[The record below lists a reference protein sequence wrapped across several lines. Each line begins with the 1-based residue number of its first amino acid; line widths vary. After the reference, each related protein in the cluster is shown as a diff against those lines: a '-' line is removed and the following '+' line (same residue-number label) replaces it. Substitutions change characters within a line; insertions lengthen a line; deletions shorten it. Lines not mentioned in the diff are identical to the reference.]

1 MSNATFYIIDP
12 DSPQANSSG
21 FLQYIVFFAGH
32 FAAQGAKVYLNCED
46 KHQAEQLAELF
57 WQVDAKQY
65 IAHNL
70 VGEGPKYGT
79 NIEIGYQEVKPS
91 WNRQLVINLAK
102 NKTTFANKFAEV
114 VDFVPCDEKAKQLAR
129 ERYKIY
135 RQAGFQLQTIE
146 IDHNP

>member
-12 DSPQANSSG
+12 DSPQADPSG
-21 FLQYIVFFAGH
+21 FLQYIVFIAGH
-32 FAAQGAKVYLNCED
+32 FATQGAKVYLNCED